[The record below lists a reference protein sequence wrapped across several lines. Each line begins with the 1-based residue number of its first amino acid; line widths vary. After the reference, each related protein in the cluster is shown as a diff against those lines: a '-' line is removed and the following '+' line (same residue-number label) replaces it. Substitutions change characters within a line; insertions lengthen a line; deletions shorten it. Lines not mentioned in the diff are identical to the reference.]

1 MARSQL
7 PVPPHFDANIVGDL
21 RMVKYLDRAKDAREW
36 RKLHGVKP
44 AASDKFKVCLM
55 PIDCQITFCFPSAE
69 LPVANALGD
78 CNRTAELVYRNLPW
92 ISRIS
97 PTFDTHMVYAI
108 FHPEFWVN
116 DKGEHPGPA
125 TQITLDDQKAG
136 RWKVNPAAASIAGG
150 DYMGL
155 CRHALHYSEQL
166 AKSDKNVLI
175 IWPFHAM
182 LGGIGHALVPNVEE
196 AFFFHSVARSV
207 QMDAQIKGGNPL
219 TENYSILGP
228 EVETTAGGRPIGGS
242 AQKNVRFIEALL
254 SHDAVVI
261 LGQAKSHCVA
271 WTIQDLLN
279 VILAKDAALA
289 KKVYLV
295 EDCTSPVIIPGI
307 IDFTKQAD
315 EAFAKFA
322 KAGMNV
328 VKSTT
333 PMNQWPGMALD

>member
-1 MARSQL
+1 MPRSQL
-7 PVPPHFDANIVGDL
+7 PVPPHFDASKVGDL
-21 RMVKYLDRAKDAREW
+21 RMIKYETLAKSAREW
-36 RKLHGVKP
+36 RELHKVSR

-78 CNRTAELVYRNLPW
+78 CNRTAELIYRNLPW

-97 PTFDTHMVYAI
+97 PTLDTHMAYAI
-108 FHPEFWVN
+108 FHQEFWIN
-116 DKGEHPGPA
+116 DKAEHPAPM
-125 TQITLDDQKAG
+125 TLITVDDQKTG
-136 RWKVNPAAASIAGG
+136 KWKVDPAAATIVGG

-155 CRHALHYSEQL
+155 CRHALYYSERL
-166 AKSDKNVLI
+166 AVSDKNVLI

-182 LGGIGHALVPNVEE
+182 LGGIGHALVPQVEE
-196 AFFFHSVARSV
+196 AVFFHSITRSV
-207 QMDAQIKGGNPL
+207 QMDPQIKGGHPL
-219 TENYSILGP
+219 VENYSILGP
-228 EVETTAGGRPIGGS
+228 EVETTTGGRPLGGS

-254 SHDAVVI
+254 SHDAVII
-261 LGQAKSHCVA
+261 LGQAKSHCVCF
-271 WTIQDLLN
+271 TIQDLLN
-279 VILAKDAALA
+279 VILTKDATLA

-295 EDCTSPVIIPGI
+295 EDCTSPVVIPGV

-322 KAGMNV
+322 KAGMNI

-333 PMNQWPGMALD
+333 PMNQWSGMVLD